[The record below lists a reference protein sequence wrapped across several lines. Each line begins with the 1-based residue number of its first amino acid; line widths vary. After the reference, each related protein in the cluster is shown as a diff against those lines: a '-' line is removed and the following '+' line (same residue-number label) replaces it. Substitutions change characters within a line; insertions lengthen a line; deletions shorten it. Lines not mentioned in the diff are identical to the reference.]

1 MQNNIDPTRE
11 QFDIFKALPRDTPI
25 MMLNLVR
32 LRAEAVYPD
41 GKKTT
46 GEQAYQS
53 YGLASG
59 PIFKRVGGEIIWRG
73 KPESVVI
80 GPPNEHWDIAFI
92 AQYPNAKAFMA
103 MVTDED
109 YKLAVV
115 HRQAAV
121 EDSRLL
127 RMAPAK
133 EGSGFS
139 A

>member
-32 LRAEAVYPD
+32 LRAEEVYPD

-80 GPPNEHWDIAFI
+80 GPRNEHWDIAFI